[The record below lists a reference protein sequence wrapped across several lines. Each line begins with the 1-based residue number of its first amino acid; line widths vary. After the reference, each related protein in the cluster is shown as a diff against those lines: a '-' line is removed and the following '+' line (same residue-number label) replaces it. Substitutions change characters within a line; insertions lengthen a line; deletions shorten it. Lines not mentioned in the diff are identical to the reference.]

1 MPHIHAIQTH
11 QTQLTDIA
19 ILDKEKLV
27 IQTLTVVAIKFAT
40 VKVDSSVNIVFA

>member
-11 QTQLTDIA
+11 QTQLTDGRA
-19 ILDKEKLV
+19 LGRERV
-27 IQTLTVVAIKFAT
+27 EIQALAVALIKFAT